1 MPIITG
7 SSTEARISH
16 LRKLGNVRGAVHGDG
31 VPKDDVP

>member
-1 MPIITG
+1 MAMTTG
-7 SSTEARISH
+7 TSTEAKISH